1 MSLFDAALHIVKK
14 LRDRGYL
21 SYFAGGWVRDSLM
34 QVSSTDIDIAT
45 EAPTQEVESLF
56 SHTIPVG
63 ISFGIVIVVE
73 KGHHF
78 EVATFRK
85 DLAYSD
91 GRRPEG
97 IEPANAEQDAAR
109 RDFTINGLFFDP
121 IEQKVIDYV
130 EGRKDLEEGVI
141 RAIGDPNKRFLEDR
155 LRMIRAV
162 RYANRFQFY
171 IEKETKKAILE
182 NAHLLFPSVA
192 IERVWNELCKMAMHS
207 SFDRALALLHRLKLL
222 PIIFPDLKKIE
233 LQEIQNRLKSVAHLP
248 EDTPVIAQVLELF
261 PNYSLKEKERLAT
274 YLKLSNKER
283 DFVRFLEKAEQTF
296 GKKGVELCEWAHLY
310 AHPSFSLCLKIYSAH
325 LSPRERGLFLG
336 EHEERTKKLKEPIE
350 RIQTKRPYLT
360 SFHLRQAGI
369 PDGPKMGQ
377 LLKEG
382 EQIAINEK
390 LKDPQKIIERL
401 GIRR

>member
-1 MSLFDAALHIVKK
+1 MSLFDAALHIVEK
-14 LRDRGYL
+14 LRGRGYL

-34 QVSSTDIDIAT
+34 QVSSSDIDIAT
-45 EAPTQEVESLF
+45 EAPIQEVESLF

-73 KGHHF
+73 RGHHF

-85 DLAYSD
+85 DLSYSD

-97 IEPANAEQDAAR
+97 IEPADASQDAAR

-130 EGRKDLEEGVI
+130 EGRKDLEQGVI
-141 RAIGDPNKRFLEDR
+141 RAIGDPSKRFLEDR

-171 IEKETKKAILE
+171 IEKETEKAILE

-192 IERVWNELCKMAMHS
+192 IERVWNELCKMAMHPP
-207 SFDRALALLHRLKLL
+207 FDRALALLHRLKLL
-222 PIIFPDLKKIE
+222 PIIFPDLKKVEI
-233 LQEIQNRLKSVAHLP
+233 QEIQNRLKSVAHFP
-248 EDTPVIAQVLELF
+248 EGAPVIAKVLELF
-261 PNYSLKEKERLAT
+261 PSYSLEEKERLAT

-283 DFVRFLEKAEQTF
+283 DFVGFLEKAEQIF
-296 GKKGVELCEWAHLY
+296 GKKEVELCQWAHLY
-310 AHPSFSLCLKIYSAH
+310 AHPSFSLCLKIHAAH
-325 LSPRERGLFLG
+325 LSPRERRLFLK

-360 SFHLRQAGI
+360 SAHLREVGI
-369 PDGPKMGQ
+369 PNGPRMGQ

-382 EQIAINEK
+382 EQIAINK
-390 LKDPQKIIERL
+390 NLKDPQKIIEQL
-401 GIRR
+401 NIKN